1 MMELRL
7 LAPTGVLGAGFSA
20 NALRQAVAMKPH
32 VIACDAGS
40 TDSGPAALGGG
51 TPKLSKSAVRR
62 DLEALLLAR
71 DELQIPLIIGSC
83 GTSGRD
89 DGVDLVSSI
98 AVEIAGQHKLQFRV
112 ARIYSDQDPLTVA
125 DLHRNG
131 KLLPLNAAPEL
142 TEADITESHIVAMM
156 GVEPIEAALSE
167 GAEVVLSG
175 RASDTA
181 LYAALPHM
189 QGAEP
194 GLTWHAAK
202 TIECG
207 AACAIPPGADS
218 LFVHLRDDHFTVET
232 LTPSRRLTPRS
243 VAAHT
248 LYENADPFLVTEPN
262 GVLDTKQA
270 RYEAVS
276 NQCVRVSGAI
286 FHPATRSTVKLEGAA
301 LVGYQ
306 TIVVGGIRDRVVI
319 EQLPKLVPAAQAY
332 FRGRIAE
339 LFPDIAPESVNVRF
353 LFYGIDAVLG
363 DNELPDL
370 PLPREVGVLITITA
384 PTQEL
389 AHDVATFVAHASA
402 HLPIPQ
408 YEGLVSTIAYPFSPP
423 EIDRGPAYR
432 FTLNHVVVPETPT
445 ELFRTEHELVR

>member
-1 MMELRL
+1 MSGIR
-7 LAPTGVLGAGFSA
+7 T
-20 NALRQAVAMKPH
+20 AVAMKPH

-51 TPKLSKSAVRR
+51 TPKLSKIAVRR
-62 DLEALLLAR
+62 DLEVLLLAR
-71 DELQIPLIIGSC
+71 DELHVPLIIGSC

-89 DGVDLVSSI
+89 DGVDLVSGI
-98 AVEIAGQHKLQFRV
+98 AAEIAGQHKLQFRV
-112 ARIYSDQDPLTVA
+112 ARIYSDQDPLA
-125 DLHRNG
+125 IAELHRDG
-131 KLLPLNAAPEL
+131 KLLPLNAAPHL
-142 TEADITESHIVAMM
+142 TEGDITESHIVAMM
-156 GVEPIEAALSE
+156 GTEPIEAALSE
-167 GAEVVLSG
+167 GAEVVLAG

-189 QGAEP
+189 QGADP

-232 LTPSRRLTPRS
+232 LTTSRRLTPRS
-243 VAAHT
+243 VAVHT

-262 GVLDTKQA
+262 GVLDTKLA
-270 RYEAVS
+270 RYEAIS
-276 NQCVRVSGAI
+276 DQCVKVSGAE
-286 FHPATRSTVKLEGAA
+286 FHPAARYTVKLEGAA
-301 LVGYQ
+301 PVGYQ
-306 TIVVGGIRDRVVI
+306 TIIVGGIRDRVVI
-319 EQLPKLVPAAQAY
+319 EQLPKLVPAAQSY
-332 FRGRIAE
+332 FKSRIAD
-339 LFPDIAPESVNVRF
+339 LFPDIAPEAVNVSF

-384 PTQEL
+384 PTQPL
-389 AHDVATFVAHASA
+389 AHDVATFVAHASS

-423 EIDRGPAYR
+423 EIDRGAAFR

-445 ELFRTEHELVR
+445 SLFRTEFEFIR

>member
-1 MMELRL
+1 MELRL
-7 LAPTGVLGAGFSA
+7 LAPTGLLGAGFSMSA
-20 NALRQAVAMKPH
+20 MRKAVGMKPH

-51 TPKLSKSAVRR
+51 TPKLSRSAVRR

-71 DELQIPLIIGSC
+71 DELQVPVIVGSC

-89 DGVDLVSSI
+89 DGVDLISI
-98 AVEIAGQHKLQFRV
+98 IAAEIAAQHNLEFRV
-112 ARIYSDQDPLTVA
+112 TRIYSNQDPMA
-125 DLHRNG
+125 IAELHRNG
-131 KLLPLNAAPEL
+131 KLLPLKAAPQIAEN
-142 TEADITESHIVAMM
+142 DITESHIVAMM
-156 GVEPIEAALSE
+156 GTEPIEAALNE
-167 GAEVVLSG
+167 GAEVVLAG

-181 LYAALPHM
+181 LYAALPRM
-189 QGAEP
+189 RGADP

-232 LTPSRRLTPRS
+232 LNPSRRLTPRS

-262 GVLDTKQA
+262 GVLDTKLA
-270 RYEAVS
+270 RYEAIS
-276 NQCVRVSGAI
+276 DQCVKASGAI
-286 FHPATRSTVKLEGAA
+286 FHPAMCYTVKLEGAA

-306 TIVVGGIRDRVVI
+306 TIIVGGIRDRVVI
-319 EQLPKLVPAAQAY
+319 EQLPTLVAAAQAY
-332 FRGRIAE
+332 FRNRITE
-339 LFPDIAPESVNVRF
+339 LFPDIAPESVNVSF
-353 LFYGIDAVLG
+353 LLYGIDAVLG
-363 DNELPDL
+363 DNELPSF

-389 AHDVATFVAHASA
+389 AHDVATFVAHASS
-402 HLPIPQ
+402 HLPITQ

-423 EIDRGPAYR
+423 EIDRGPVYR
-432 FTLNHVVVPETPT
+432 FTLNHVVVPDSPT
-445 ELFRTEHELVR
+445 ALFRTEHELIQ